1 MQSIRKDKRKT
12 TAIILVLLTT
22 SIMLTVAPL
31 PKAQAQL
38 AAQQESSG
46 PLPAG
51 VTPNTTV
58 TSAVYLSFRPNP
70 VGIGQ
75 TILVNMWTTPAPE
88 TMRMLLNYKVTI
100 TKPDGTVDTK
110 TMNSYTDD
118 GTAWFEYTVDQLGTW
133 KFKFDSPGTYF
144 PAGRYFNGYIVTN
157 SSGTLYAAD
166 NYYTPASTPESTL
179 TVQQAMVASWP
190 PSALPTDYWTRPI
203 SSENREWW
211 IIGGDYPWRGPS
223 GGSTWNALYPNTTPY
238 WSTSYG
244 FIPWVQGPNSAH
256 IVWDRQGAFGGIIG
270 GDMGQMS
277 YTSGGGNPTIVFQ
290 GRCYQTVT
298 KPASTTVNGTTRTQ
312 PVSVWQCY
320 DLRTGQIY
328 WELTDVSAPT
338 VIEYSAGSA
347 GPVAGS
353 EYGISASASLVYIGG
368 SRLIK
373 YSPFTGAVN
382 LNISIPLSSATYYMN
397 GYAFSVQT
405 INATASQYRYINWTT
420 QGTDTNFTNRV
431 AYNVSA
437 TLSLAADTEWDW
449 ANGVAI
455 WTRTYRINAIRQ
467 GAAITGANIKTGQVL
482 YDFVSPDYMYNPI
495 TNVIDHGKLAVNTA
509 LGYYNFFDEFTGK
522 LLFKS
527 DPFPY
532 PWDKPGFGAYDATSA
547 YGMLFRNAYS
557 AIYAVSWDTGK
568 ILWKYESP
576 NNPFE
581 TPYHDE
587 NGTGVSSWNGVIWAA
602 DGKIYASNTEH
613 TPTQPITRGW
623 RLHCINAT
631 TGQGIWN
638 ITGTMTIGP
647 IVDGYMSASNTYD
660 GYQYVFGKGQS
671 ATTVTASPKTLANG
685 AQVMIEGTVFDQSPA
700 QPGTPCVSKDSMS
713 TQMEYLHMQLPI
725 DGIWHNVTMTGVQV
739 TLTALDQN
747 GNPTNIGTATTSAYY
762 GTFEMAWTTPAE
774 GTYKIIA
781 FFAGDDSYGSSGAS
795 TAVSVGPAPQ
805 TPVTQPTQTIPDYS
819 TLFSAMIAAIVVAIL
834 IGLVNLVALRKRQ

>member
-1 MQSIRKDKRKT
+1 MQLIGNEKRMA
-12 TAIILVLLTT
+12 TAIVLILLTSSVILLMT
-22 SIMLTVAPL
+22 PL
-31 PKAQAQL
+31 QVVQAQL
-38 AAQQESSG
+38 AAEQPRSG
-46 PLPAG
+46 PAPTG
-51 VTPNTTV
+51 ITINTTV
-58 TSAVYLSFRPNP
+58 TSAAYLSFRPNP
-70 VGIGQ
+70 VGLGQ

-100 TKPDGTVDTK
+100 TKPDGNTETK
-110 TMNSYTDD
+110 TLNSYTDD
-118 GTAWFEYTVDQLGTW
+118 GTAWFEYVVDQLGTY
-133 KFKFDSPGTYF
+133 KFKFENPGTYF

-157 SSGTLYAAD
+157 SSGTLYAAN
-166 NYYTPASTPESTL
+166 NYYTPASTSEQTL

-211 IIGGDYPWRGPS
+211 VIGGDYPWRGPS
-223 GGSTWNALYPNTTPY
+223 GGPTWDALYPNTTPY

-244 FIPWVQGPNSAH
+244 FVPWVQGPNSAH

-270 GDMGQMS
+270 GGNGQMS

-298 KPASTTVNGTTRTQ
+298 KAASTTINGTTREQ

-320 DLRTGQIY
+320 DLRTGQVY

-338 VIEYSAGSA
+338 VIEYTMGSA

-353 EYGISASASLVYIGG
+353 EYGASATASLVYIGG

-373 YSPFTGAVN
+373 YNPFTGAVT
-382 LNISIPLSSATYYMN
+382 LNISIPVSSATYYMN

-420 QGTDTNFTNRV
+420 QGTDTNFATRIAN
-431 AYNVSA
+431 NVSA
-437 TLSLAADTEWDW
+437 TLPLSADTEWDW
-449 ANGVAI
+449 NQGVAI
-455 WTRTYRINAIRQ
+455 WTRTYRVNAIRQ
-467 GAAITGANIKTGQVL
+467 GAAITGVNLKTGTVL

-495 TNVIDHGKLAVNTA
+495 CNDIDHGKLAELTA
-509 LGYYNFFDEFTGK
+509 MGHYNFFDEFTGK

-527 DPFPY
+527 DTFPY

-568 ILWKYESP
+568 IVWKYESP
-576 NNPFE
+576 NNAYE
-581 TPYHDE
+581 TPYTDE
-587 NGTGVSSWNGVIWAA
+587 NGSTVSSWNGVIWAA

-631 TGQGIWN
+631 TGEGIWN
-638 ITGTMTIGP
+638 ITGSMTIGP
-647 IVDGYMSASNTYD
+647 IVDGYMTGSNSYD
-660 GYQYVFGKGQS
+660 GYTYVFGKGQS
-671 ATTVTASPKTLANG
+671 TTTVTASPKTLASG
-685 AQVMIEGTVFDQSPA
+685 DQVLIEGAVLDQSPA
-700 QPGTPCVSKDSMS
+700 QSGSPCVSEDSMA

-725 DGIWHNVTMTGVQV
+725 DGMWHNVTMTGVPV
-739 TLTALDQN
+739 TLTALDEN
-747 GNPTNIGTATTSAYY
+747 NNPTTIGTAITSAYY
-762 GTFEMAWTTPAE
+762 GTFEFAWTPPKE

-781 FFAGDDSYGSSGAS
+781 SFAGDDSYGTSGAS
-795 TAVSVGPAPQ
+795 TAVSVGPTPAPIQFPEQ
-805 TPVTQPTQTIPDYS
+805 TAPTDYTLTIIG
-819 TLFSAMIAAIVVAIL
+819 AAIAAVVAIAVVGML
-834 IGLVNLVALRKRQ
+834 LFLALRKR